1 MVVARGTR
9 VSELDEQ
16 KGEYK
21 VQTWKRLCGEEV
33 RSKGNRGKILL
44 QQTSLHYTIFSS
56 KTSDSRIR

>member
-1 MVVARGTR
+1 MAVARGTR

-21 VQTWKRLCGEEV
+21 VQTWKRLCGAEA

-44 QQTSLHYTIFSS
+44 QQTRLNYTIYF
-56 KTSDSRIR
+56 